1 MIVAPPAGGC
11 AAVSGEWLMEEDVKK
26 LKFAKQLW
34 WSELSCIPF
43 LGESPTSKPDE
54 RQCIDGGSQKATYSS
69 KAYRDF

>member
-1 MIVAPPAGGC
+1 
-11 AAVSGEWLMEEDVKK
+11 MEEDVMK
-26 LKFAKQLW
+26 LEFAKQLW